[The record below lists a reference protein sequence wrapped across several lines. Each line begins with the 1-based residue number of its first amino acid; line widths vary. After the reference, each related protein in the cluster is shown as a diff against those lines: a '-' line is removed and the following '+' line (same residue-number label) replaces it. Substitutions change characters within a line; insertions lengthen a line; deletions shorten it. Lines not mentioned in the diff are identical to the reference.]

1 MSSDVKFFTA
11 CDHQVNGTTYES
23 PYCPRCYGKG
33 YYLDVSFDASG
44 DAVTTSGSIKLQQEM
59 LKVLLDKKGSD
70 VFDKNFGSDIYLY
83 LGHKKLLI
91 TKSKLEM
98 AVRRAIE
105 YLKKVQENEADTN
118 ATISSEEIFDSI
130 KYIEITAISITGWKL
145 NVYCS
150 NMVSEVYSQ
159 SIDF

>member
-11 CDHQVNGTTYES
+11 CDHNVNGKTYDDA
-23 PYCPRCYGKG
+23 YCPRCYGKG
-33 YYLDVSFDASG
+33 YYLDVSFDESG
-44 DAVTTSGSIKLQQEM
+44 QAVTTYGSIKLQQEM

-70 VFDKNFGSDIYLY
+70 VFDKNFGSEIYLY
-83 LGHKKLLI
+83 VGHKKLLI

-118 ATISSEEIFDSI
+118 TSIDYEEIFGDI
-130 KYIEITAISITGWKL
+130 KYVEITAISVTGWKL